1 MPLLRS
7 FRHLCHHVAA
17 QSVAILARVELGIV
31 FCRVRVPQAAAIT
44 VRFELQFL
52 RFGCFC
58 HLFGNLLAHPTAEI
72 VHFACEFPRCGV
84 QSNHFL
90 PHIQG

>member
-1 MPLLRS
+1 M
-7 FRHLCHHVAA
+7 
-17 QSVAILARVELGIV
+17 
-31 FCRVRVPQAAAIT
+31 RVPQTAVIA
-44 VRFELQFL
+44 VGFELEFL
-52 RFGCFC
+52 RFRIFC
-58 HLFGNLLAHPTAEI
+58 HLFGNLLAHPTTKI